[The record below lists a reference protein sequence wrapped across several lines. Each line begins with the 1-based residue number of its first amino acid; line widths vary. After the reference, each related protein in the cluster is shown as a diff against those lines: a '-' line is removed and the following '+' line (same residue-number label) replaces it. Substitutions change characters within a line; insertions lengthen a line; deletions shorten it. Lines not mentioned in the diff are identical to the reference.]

1 MKKFKNNCI
10 ILLLIIILFIF
21 TSCSEATY
29 QRIWTIR
36 KTPVDIMNF
45 NNIFIS
51 NFKIISDIDNNL
63 LNKTMIQILKDELSI
78 YHKNNLFMGETVN
91 LSEKEIFKNY
101 LFWREYAPSG
111 DIIITGEINL
121 DKKERE
127 QIVSERE
134 TALSL
139 KKVNRLQT
147 VKIVITTVNF
157 YIINAKTGKIIYKYK
172 FYNKLINN
180 QNDSDI
186 VIINRVYSIA
196 VERFLNRI
204 VRRERINYRY
214 LFNY

>member
-1 MKKFKNNCI
+1 
-10 ILLLIIILFIF
+10 
-21 TSCSEATY
+21 
-29 QRIWTIR
+29 
-36 KTPVDIMNF
+36 
-45 NNIFIS
+45 
-51 NFKIISDIDNNL
+51 
-63 LNKTMIQILKDELSI
+63 
-78 YHKNNLFMGETVN
+78 MGETVN